1 MLKHTSILLLVIG
14 VVAAVGLAITRSDD
28 PTYASTDVRRFLS
41 AFVPGSLHESE
52 PHGVP
57 KNYDWSAK
65 TTLKRPEAPD
75 SQTTYLNFW
84 GQIYFDE
91 TNSKPMNTRVA
102 VANCSVWGLEKSTN
116 SWRSIM
122 DNKPTALSGGAWAE
136 DFQTKPPKGQFYDQ
150 RPEADGSQ
158 SFDMFPGYTAHY
170 FPKYPNDLVNVGY
183 DYSEFVT
190 GCSTRL
196 VKKSVTATDDRDD
209 ARYLLSVGNDWRRS
223 DYQCEQ
229 NANGVSIC
237 GGIGVG
243 KFVKIT
249 KDWRRVMYST
259 LSDSD
264 LDSKPLPPANIL
276 INPDG
281 SFGDSEVVTYAPTS
295 STDTPPRATT
305 THPPTETTN
314 NTSNAQSPAQR
325 LENDTEAGG
334 GASANGKETIEPVG
348 VESEDR
354 KKLSVD
360 VNTGEQKQETVIG
373 AIVSQKSSAT
383 WWLLGTM
390 SVALTTGI
398 VVHFRA
404 AIRTFFRRTS

>member
-1 MLKHTSILLLVIG
+1 MLKHSSILL
-14 VVAAVGLAITRSDD
+14 VVLGIIAAATLAVTQSDD
-28 PTYASTDVRRFLS
+28 PSYASMDVRQFLA

-52 PHGVP
+52 PNGVP

-65 TTLKRPEAPD
+65 STLKRPEAPD
-75 SQTTYLNFW
+75 KQTTYLNFW

-91 TNSKPMNTRVA
+91 TNSKPTNTRVA
-102 VANCSVWGLEKSTN
+102 VANCSVWGLQKN
-116 SWRSIM
+116 SNTWTSIM
-122 DNKPTALSGGAWAE
+122 VNNPTALSGGAWAE

-150 RPEADGSQ
+150 RLEADGSQ

-196 VKKSVTATDDRDD
+196 VKESNAAPDDRND
-209 ARYLLSVGNDWRRS
+209 AGYLLSVGNDWRRS

-243 KFVKIT
+243 KFVRIT
-249 KDWRRVMYST
+249 NDWRRVMYST

-264 LDSKPLPPANIL
+264 LASKPLPPAHIL

-281 SFGDSEVVTYAPTS
+281 SFGDSEVVTYTPTS
-295 STDTPPRATT
+295 STDTPPTAPTKQPATEKTDNRAST
-305 THPPTETTN
+305 
-314 NTSNAQSPAQR
+314 QSPLQP
-325 LENDTEAGG
+325 LENDTETVGVPT
-334 GASANGKETIEPVG
+334 NENETIEPVG

-354 KKLSVD
+354 KQLSID
-360 VNTGEQKQETVIG
+360 TNRAEQKQETVIG
-373 AIVSQKSSAT
+373 AIMPQKSSAA
-383 WWLLGTM
+383 WWLLGTT
-390 SVALTTGI
+390 SVAATTGL
-398 VVHFRA
+398 VVHFRTE
-404 AIRTFFRRTS
+404 IRAFFRRTS